1 MKKLIPIII
10 AASMLCV
17 VFAAA
22 DTNVDADSEPY
33 LWVGTTAIYGQDVEM
48 PTGRSIPRSD
58 SLRQGFRF

>member
-33 LWVGTTAIYGQDVEM
+33 L
-48 PTGRSIPRSD
+48 
-58 SLRQGFRF
+58 